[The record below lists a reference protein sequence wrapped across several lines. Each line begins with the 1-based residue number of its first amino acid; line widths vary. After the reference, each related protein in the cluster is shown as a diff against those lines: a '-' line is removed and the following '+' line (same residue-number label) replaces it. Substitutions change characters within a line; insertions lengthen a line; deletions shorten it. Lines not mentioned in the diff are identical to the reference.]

1 MERVLLPLRS
11 MSNYRPTVS
20 IKGRRG
26 MRFALSWRAAAA
38 SPATPRLLAPP
49 ASRTISGRLGAR
61 RPYDGCC
68 RLFEI
73 AQVPI
78 LFHWSA
84 LTVLAGSV
92 IAGAWIGAGLALVAV
107 SFFAILVVR
116 ELGHALTARHLGY
129 EAFEICLFPLLGRC
143 HHQQPYSV
151 FEEAL
156 VIWGGVAA
164 QLILLVPAAATL
176 ALAGNSAWGP
186 LNVLL
191 IAFSWF
197 NAGIMVLNLIP
208 ARGMDGAKAWRLPLI
223 IVRAKWTMRQLRR
236 NKILF

>member
-11 MSNYRPTVS
+11 MSNYRPIVS
-20 IKGRRG
+20 VKGRRG
-26 MRFALSWRAAAA
+26 TRFALSWRAAARNPIA
-38 SPATPRLLAPP
+38 PRLPVP
-49 ASRTISGRLGAR
+49 VSVPTISGRLRRG

-68 RLFEI
+68 RLFQVAEI
-73 AQVPI
+73 PV

-84 LTVLAGSV
+84 FAALAGFV
-92 IAGAWIGAGLALVAV
+92 IAGAWTGAGLALAAV
-107 SFFAILVVR
+107 SLFAILLVR
-116 ELGHALTARHLGY
+116 ELGHAFAARQLGY
-129 EAFEICLFPLLGRC
+129 QVFEICLLPFRGQC

-151 FEEAL
+151 FEEAV

-176 ALAGNSAWGP
+176 ALAGNSSWGP

-197 NAGIMVLNLIP
+197 NAAIMIINLIP
-208 ARGMDGAKAWRLPLI
+208 ARGMDGAKAWRLPLMI
-223 IVRAKWTMRQLRR
+223 LRAKWTMRKLKR

>member
-38 SPATPRLLAPP
+38 LPAAPP
-49 ASRTISGRLGAR
+49 LPAQPAAATISGRLRAR

-84 LTVLAGSV
+84 LTVLAGFA
-92 IAGAWIGAGLALVAV
+92 IAGAWIGAGLALAAV
-107 SFFAILVVR
+107 SLFAILLVR
-116 ELGHALTARHLGY
+116 ELGHALAARHLGY
-129 EAFEICLFPLLGRC
+129 EVFEICLFPFLGQC

-151 FEEAL
+151 FEEAV
-156 VIWGGVAA
+156 VIWGGIAA
-164 QLILLVPAAATL
+164 QSILLVPAAAIL

-191 IAFSWF
+191 VSFTWF
-197 NAGIMVLNLIP
+197 NAGIMILNLIP
-208 ARGMDGAKAWRLPLI
+208 ARGMDGAKAWRLPLM
-223 IVRAKWTMRQLRR
+223 IVRAKWTMRKLKR
-236 NKILF
+236 NKVLF